1 VLDLP
6 RWTTKTLLGLGTKIF
21 GHKDLNQPFSLG
33 RLAHSARRV
42 LVIPPAGLA
51 EMLHVYPA
59 ITLLRKALPDSRII
73 CLVQG
78 GQDEVLRNQVP
89 VDDMIEFPEFGGAR
103 ALWEYRPFVSEV
115 RDRMIEAAFYFDFR
129 YDLYRVLLPFAC
141 GARSRMV
148 LQGEIGFPLFNVE
161 IVPGEESTYFRE
173 RNLSLVK
180 FLTRS
185 DETPGE
191 WGLPEK
197 ERNIAREIVKFR
209 KPNPSDLLIGVDL
222 SHTKS
227 GERPP
232 FDVMIRLAKSFEALK
247 PSRIALLSDPDPA
260 IKEDEIRRL
269 GTYDWLD
276 IPRKS
281 FRDTLGILSQCNLLI
296 CGNTNLFHFAVAMG
310 IPAFA
315 LFSDQEDRRWV
326 PTGGAVQLV
335 EQVEW
340 SATPPAKLAMKMR
353 DFACAPSRN

>member
-1 VLDLP
+1 MP
-6 RWTTKTLLGLGTKIF
+6 GWTTKTLMGLATKFF
-21 GHKDLNQPFSLG
+21 GRKNLNQPFSLG

-59 ITLLRKALPDSRII
+59 LTLLRKALPDSRII
-73 CLVQG
+73 CLVSG

-89 VDDMIEFPEFGGAR
+89 VDDMIDFPEFSGAR
-103 ALWEYRPFVSEV
+103 ALWEYRPFISEM

-129 YDLYRVLLPFAC
+129 YDLYRVLLPFLS
-141 GARSRMV
+141 GARSRLV
-148 LQGEIGFPLFNVE
+148 LQGEIGYPLFNVE
-161 IVPGEESTYFRE
+161 VVPGAEASYFMD

-185 DETPGE
+185 GE
-191 WGLPEK
+191 GWSEWNLPEK

-209 KPNPSDLLIGVDL
+209 KPDSSELLIGVDL
-222 SHTKS
+222 SYTKS
-227 GERPP
+227 GEKPP
-232 FDVMIRLAKSFEALK
+232 FDTAIRLAKSLEALK
-247 PSRIALLSDPDPA
+247 PSRIALLSDPVPA

-296 CGNTNLFHFAVAMG
+296 SGNTNLLHFATAMG
-310 IPAFA
+310 IPTFA
-315 LFSDQEDRRWV
+315 LFTDEEDRRWI
-326 PTGGAVQLV
+326 PSAGTFQLV
-335 EQVEW
+335 EQAVW
-340 SATPPAKLAMKMR
+340 SLTAPAKLAMKMR
-353 DFACAPSRN
+353 DFACAPLRN